1 MVLKIKWEILLGRK
15 DIQFFFRANDLT
27 NVKKSSKETNFIK
40 FYMRKIQEEINFLEN
55 FSP

>member
-15 DIQFFFRANDLT
+15 DIQLFFRANDLT